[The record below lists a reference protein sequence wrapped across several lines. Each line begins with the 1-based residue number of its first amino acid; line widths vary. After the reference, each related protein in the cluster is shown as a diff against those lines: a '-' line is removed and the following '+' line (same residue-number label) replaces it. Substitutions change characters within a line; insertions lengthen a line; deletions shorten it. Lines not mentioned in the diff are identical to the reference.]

1 MNGQQRNTYRC
12 FRRVQEFLA
21 NQQIT
26 DSPAAYGKQ
35 LTELDSVVG
44 QLSKET
50 LDQEAGYRLTT
61 AESARQRG
69 LRDALWNRHMLPV
82 SRVAR
87 EVFGVTGMDKA
98 LRMPKRTAA
107 SESLVVAATAMA
119 EAAESR
125 SPVFV
130 EHGLSQDFA
139 SQLRDAAAALDES
152 LGARDGT
159 RRRRVTATAAVK
171 DQLRRGQ
178 RAVRLLDAI
187 LKPKLSSN
195 PDLLAAWNNARKRKP
210 VSSPAAPSSI
220 EEPPVQVVKAA

>member
-69 LRDALWNRHMLPV
+69 LRDALWNSHMLPV

-139 SQLRDAAAALDES
+139 SQLRDAAAALDKS

-195 PDLLAAWNNARKRKP
+195 PDLLAAWNNVHKLKP
-210 VSSPAAPSSI
+210 VSSPAAPSI
-220 EEPPVQVVKAA
+220 GEPPVQVVKAA

>member
-1 MNGQQRNTYRC
+1 MNAEQRNTYRC

-21 NQQIT
+21 NQPIT

-35 LTELDSVVG
+35 LTELDSVVS

-69 LRDALWNRHMLPV
+69 LRHALWDRHMLPV

-87 EVFGVTGMDKA
+87 EVFDLTGMDRA
-98 LRMPKRTAA
+98 LRLPKRTAA
-107 SESLVVAATAMA
+107 HESLVVSAGAMA

-125 SPVFV
+125 LPVFI

-139 SQLRDAAAALDES
+139 TQFRAAAAALDKS
-152 LGARDGT
+152 LGARDST

-171 DQLRRGQ
+171 DQLKRGQ

-195 PDLLAAWNNARKRKP
+195 PDLLAAWNNVRKLKP
-210 VSSPAAPSSI
+210 ASSATSPSM
-220 EEPPVQVVKAA
+220 EEAPVQVVKAA